1 MGFGAT
7 AEEAAE
13 AAKAKHVA
21 ASLIGGGA
29 QHSTIVNV
37 TLAAIVIGFLL
48 LTALEPYFTNFM
60 ARPIGK
66 SC

>member
-29 QHSTIVNV
+29 QH
-37 TLAAIVIGFLL
+37 
-48 LTALEPYFTNFM
+48 
-60 ARPIGK
+60 
-66 SC
+66 